1 MDSENIPVWEL
12 LQKQMIWKQLSFIYN
27 KKVLD
32 FGSGK
37 GITASYFAN
46 DNEVIAIEPDDEM
59 LLKRITEN
67 NYTQMHG
74 DIRILEEFEDEYF
87 DVILCH
93 NVFEYALEREEIT
106 KKFAR
111 ILKKDGVLSLVKHN
125 RAGRI
130 MQMVVLLNNFEHA
143 KELIEGKNGKAEK
156 FGDIHYYDDMDI
168 LKWSS
173 DFKIEKILGIRTFW
187 DLQQNQEIQK
197 DEEWQ
202 KQMLAMEQRVC
213 DKEEFKAVAS
223 FHHLILRKK

>member
-1 MDSENIPVWEL
+1 MDSANIPVWEL

-67 NYTQMHG
+67 NYTQIHG

-111 ILKKDGVLSLVKHN
+111 ILKK
-125 RAGRI
+125 R
-130 MQMVVLLNNFEHA
+130 
-143 KELIEGKNGKAEK
+143 
-156 FGDIHYYDDMDI
+156 
-168 LKWSS
+168 WSIIFS
-173 DFKIEKILGIRTFW
+173 ET
-187 DLQQNQEIQK
+187 
-197 DEEWQ
+197 
-202 KQMLAMEQRVC
+202 
-213 DKEEFKAVAS
+213 
-223 FHHLILRKK
+223 